1 VKRAWAQGRRS
12 TTRES
17 CVAARGRNSVR
28 RETQSRDPESRRR
41 IEAASG
47 GRVCGLGRNL
57 PGPTQTRTAADL
69 EPGCGW
75 WSVCQGSAH
84 HGGARPAK
92 NRRNRSPRG
101 GHKDVA
107 QRRAVSDDLSSGL
120 EKPANAGQANGQRER
135 SIRRTASV
143 SWLVEK
149 CHARTI
155 HESHDVPRSST
166 PLVKIALP
174 RRAVREPSRTLHAA
188 SPHRVVAAPPRHSG
202 RAHNTAPCRRSP
214 GSRGI

>member
-1 VKRAWAQGRRS
+1 MKRAWTQGRHS
-12 TTRES
+12 TTREIGVS
-17 CVAARGRNSVR
+17 ARGGNSVCGTRWISGGSVGRGLVGSVDTDTDCRRPGTGLRMVVGVPRIGAPRRGAAR
-28 RETQSRDPESRRR
+28 T
-41 IEAASG
+41 
-47 GRVCGLGRNL
+47 
-57 PGPTQTRTAADL
+57 
-69 EPGCGW
+69 
-75 WSVCQGSAH
+75 
-84 HGGARPAK
+84 